1 MTAGNQRWRSV
12 RRAPRALT
20 VLAVVFA
27 FCTACGSN
35 SSRTDNSRPVSPAI
49 GANDRK
55 VARSDFQNQWP
66 FTIDQG
72 ILACVEASSVI
83 FTASG
88 TTYALNDRARGR
100 LAERSWREAEEITKT
115 TQLTDVPSVKRLEAP
130 KRREIFKAYM
140 ECENA
145 NPSPLASDRC
155 KRGLLSAHNVSAQ
168 ELSTISTEGLSHSWP
183 PLKPVFVSLQPLIR
197 AGLAL
202 CGK

>member
-1 MTAGNQRWRSV
+1 MIAGNQRWRSV
-12 RRAPRALT
+12 RRAPRSLT
-20 VLAVVFA
+20 MLLLIFA

-35 SSRTDNSRPVSPAI
+35 SSRTDNSRPVSGAIPA
-49 GANDRK
+49 NERR
-55 VARSDFQNQWP
+55 VASSDFQNQWP
-66 FTIDQG
+66 LTVDEG
-72 ILACVEASSVI
+72 ILACVEGSSVI

-100 LAERSWREAEEITKT
+100 LAEKPWRDAEAITKT
-115 TQLTDVPSVKRLEAP
+115 TQLTDVPSVTRLETP

-155 KRGLLSAHNVSAQ
+155 KRGLLSTHNVSAQ

-183 PLKPVFVSLQPLIR
+183 PLKPVYVSLQPLIR